1 MQPDCQVIVP
11 LCLYNFPVHTYAH
24 NLLRLKRGQ
33 RTLDPRLA
41 IYYVTTHCN
50 LNCTYC
56 EDFGVRRNVEAVNST
71 LEAAKQ
77 ILDIIRGGVP
87 NLWLT
92 GGEPLLVPHILDLLT
107 YARQD
112 LNFREVSLIT
122 NGTLLSEHLNLLPL
136 LDRLIISLDSTNPA
150 VLASV
155 SLPTAQAE
163 TVTAAVKATAS
174 LQKQLG
180 FKLILNAVITPE
192 TLTGMEALIEFCTAH
207 SILLSFSPQ
216 AVNNWPHYDL
226 LTSPEYRTFI
236 ERALVLKKRGAPIL
250 GSTAYL
256 KLLLEG
262 KPYECYPTIIPRITP
277 DGWLI
282 YPCLPME
289 KDGGEQGGR
298 PVNLREVTHWDEA
311 WETAQRIY
319 GEAPSSC
326 TSCFQQCY
334 AEPSLMGARPLTW
347 MRERIRTGIDL
358 GTYAPG

>member
-1 MQPDCQVIVP
+1 MLAYVR
-11 LCLYNFPVHTYAH
+11 

-41 IYYVTTHCN
+41 IYYVTTQCN

-56 EDFGVRRNVEAVNST
+56 EDFGARRNGEALMST
-71 LEAAKQ
+71 LNDAKQ
-77 ILDIIRGGVP
+77 ILDVIRSGVS

-92 GGEPLLVPHILDLLT
+92 GGEPLLAPHIFDLVT
-107 YARQD
+107 YARRD
-112 LNFREVSLIT
+112 LRFRKLSLIT

-136 LDRLIISLDSTNPA
+136 LDRLIISLDSTDPQA
-150 VLASV
+150 LASV
-155 SLPTAQAE
+155 SLLDMQAKA
-163 TVTAAVKATAS
+163 VIAAIKVAAP
-174 LQKQLG
+174 LQKQHS

-192 TLTGMEALIEFCTAH
+192 TLPHMDALIDFCAAH
-207 SILLSFSPQ
+207 HILLSFSPQ
-216 AVNNWPHYDL
+216 AVNNWPRYEL
-226 LTSPEYRTFI
+226 LVSPEYRAFI
-236 ERALVLKKRGAPIL
+236 QRALTLKRRGAPIL

-256 KLLLEG
+256 KTLLEG

-289 KDGGEQGGR
+289 KDGGEQGGH
-298 PVNLREVTHWDEA
+298 PVNLRDVTHWDEA
-311 WETAQRIY
+311 WDTAQRIY

-334 AEPSLMGARPLTW
+334 AEPSLMQARPLAW
-347 MRERIRTGIDL
+347 MWERIRTGVDL